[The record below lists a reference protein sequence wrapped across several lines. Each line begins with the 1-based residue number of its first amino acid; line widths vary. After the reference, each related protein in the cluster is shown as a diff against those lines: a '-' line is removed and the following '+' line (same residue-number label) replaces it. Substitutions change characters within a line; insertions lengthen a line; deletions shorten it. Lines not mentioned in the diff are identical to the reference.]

1 MYRGPLPKCDPEKF
15 SILVLFSSVGNFFL
29 KSYFGVQLTCLKLFL
44 GSRFQQPLP
53 KLLTKPHCMAIAEFM
68 SDIMIFL
75 YAFFSLALLLPRAAV
90 PGAGAR
96 PPRRAALAL
105 LPLVPRTRT
114 TPPPFEI

>member
-1 MYRGPLPKCDPEKF
+1 MMQSPVPSSRRPQIAGDCTLDGPFRLTNKLAGPLSTSQGREQASQP
-15 SILVLFSSVGNFFL
+15 
-29 KSYFGVQLTCLKLFL
+29 
-44 GSRFQQPLP
+44 PLP
-53 KLLTKPHCMAIAEFM
+53 RLPTKPYRMAIAEFL

-105 LPLVPRTRT
+105 LPLVLRTRT
-114 TPPPFEI
+114 TPLLFAI